1 MTARAQ
7 AATVQV
13 GWISAAFLSMHAP
26 VHYTFNLQRHL
37 ISRRTLPTFRTEA
50 MQAWQKATTAA

>member
-1 MTARAQ
+1 L
-7 AATVQV
+7 
-13 GWISAAFLSMHAP
+13 ISAAFLSMHAL